1 MLSNAEIEVL
11 ERRVLDLLAT
21 EGMRFESP
29 ELCAIMIKKGC
40 TESPS
45 RRIRIPGVLID
56 ELTAFLRKTQD
67 QDREDQ
73 ELHLLCG
80 VDWTHSIV
88 WNNKQREIG
97 QRLKSGLLM
106 SAFDCGPTTYYDYRT
121 ETIRPVDD
129 EVFVQMM
136 KFAQATPEI
145 GYTSTW
151 YRQNVPPQI
160 ERIESLAIGARL
172 TDKLDGIE
180 CIYPEIIKY
189 LAEAS
194 TILTD
199 RPGDSSYLAGS
210 ECVTPPMI
218 MESRACEDMLE
229 RQRRGVHRYHIASM
243 PAIGVN
249 TPVTIAGAIVMGAA
263 EILAGE
269 VAAWCIDPE
278 SDISGRMIALV
289 TDMRSATPTSTGPEV
304 AMANLGVRELFEASF
319 GGHLWVEVFL
329 SPAAKRPGFQAVFEN
344 FLALHNYSKW
354 LGIIGI
360 PYPGMGAL
368 HNGGLGSPTQFMID
382 LEIRRAQWRA
392 QKFEVKDETINFDEI
407 RERTEK
413 GGDFLTSEHTLRH
426 CRELWSSRLFLPTEA
441 AKGSWDG
448 TERCILDR
456 CDQLWRANL
465 ENYVPP
471 AWPEDKLNALDGLV
485 ARARKEFGIG

>member
-1 MLSNAEIEVL
+1 MLKHEEIEL
-11 ERRVLDLLAT
+11 LTQKVLDLLAN
-21 EGMRFESP
+21 EGMRFESA
-29 ELCAIMIKKGC
+29 ELCALMIRKGC

-45 RRIRIPGVLID
+45 GRIRIPRTLID
-56 ELTAFLRKTQD
+56 ELVEHLKKTQD
-67 QDREDQ
+67 RDREDQ
-73 ELHLLCG
+73 ELHLQCG
-80 VDWTHSIV
+80 VDWTHSIT
-88 WNNKQREIG
+88 WSDKREEV
-97 QRLKSGLLM
+97 RKKLKAGLLM
-106 SAFDCGPTTYYDYRT
+106 SAFDCGPTTFYDYAGQK
-121 ETIRPVDD
+121 ILPVDD
-129 EVFVQMM
+129 EIFALMM

-180 CIYPEIIKY
+180 CIFPEVIKY
-189 LAEAS
+189 LAAAS
-194 TILTD
+194 AILTD

-210 ECVTPPMI
+210 ECLTPPMI

-229 RQRRGVHRYHIASM
+229 RKRCGVHRYHVASM

-269 VAAWCIDPE
+269 AAAWCIDPE

-289 TDMRSATPTSTGPEV
+289 TDMRSATPTCTGPEV
-304 AMANLGVRELFEASF
+304 ALTNLGVRELFEASF

-329 SPAAKRPGFQAVFEN
+329 SPAAKRPGLQAVFEN
-344 FLALHNYSKW
+344 FLAVHNYSKW
-354 LGIIGI
+354 LGVTGI

-382 LEIRRAQWRA
+382 MEIRRAQWHS
-392 QKFEVKDETINFDEI
+392 QPFEVNAETINIEEV
-407 RERTEK
+407 RERTEH

-426 CRELWSSRLFLPTEA
+426 CRELWNSRLFLPSEA
-441 AKGSWDG
+441 AQGSWDG

-465 ENYVPP
+465 EKYAPP
-471 AWPEDKLNALDGLV
+471 KWPEEKLTALDDLV
-485 ARARKEFGIG
+485 RRARREFGID

>member
-1 MLSNAEIEVL
+1 MLKHAEIEVL
-11 ERRVLDLLAT
+11 TKKVLDLLAT

-29 ELCAIMIKKGC
+29 ELCGIMIKKGC
-40 TESPS
+40 TKSPS
-45 RRIRIPGVLID
+45 GRIRIPRPVID
-56 ELTAFLRKTQD
+56 ELVAYLRKTQD
-67 QDREDQ
+67 RDREDQ
-73 ELHLLCG
+73 DLHLYCG
-80 VDWTHSIV
+80 VDWTHSVV
-88 WNNKQREIG
+88 WNDKRDYIRE
-97 QRLKSGLLM
+97 RLKSGLLM
-106 SAFDCGPTTYYDYRT
+106 SAFDCGPTTFYDYP
-121 ETIRPVDD
+121 EQTIKPVDD
-129 EVFVQMM
+129 PIFVQMM

-151 YRQNVPPQI
+151 YRQNVPPQL

-180 CIYPEIIKY
+180 CIFPEVIKY

-194 TILTD
+194 RILTD

-229 RQRRGVHRYHIASM
+229 RQRCGVHRYHIASM
-243 PAIGVN
+243 P
-249 TPVTIAGAIVMGAA
+249 AIVMGAA

-289 TDMRSATPTSTGPEV
+289 TDMRSATPTCTGPEV
-304 AMANLGVRELFEASF
+304 AMANLGVRELSEASF

-329 SPAAKRPGFQAVFEN
+329 SPAARRPGLQAVFEN

-354 LGIIGI
+354 LGITGI

-368 HNGGLGSPTQFMID
+368 HNGGLGSPTQFMVD
-382 LEIRRAQWRA
+382 MEIRKAQWNARG
-392 QKFEVKDETINFDEI
+392 FEVTEETIDFEEV

-426 CRELWSSRLFLPTEA
+426 CRELWSSRLFLPSESA
-441 AKGSWDG
+441 QGSWDG

-465 ENYVPP
+465 EKYVPP
-471 AWPEDKLNALDGLV
+471 KWPEDKLKALDGLV
-485 ARARKEFGIG
+485 RRAKREFGIG

>member
-1 MLSNAEIEVL
+1 MLKEAEMEVL
-11 ERRVLDLLAT
+11 TNSVLDLLAT
-21 EGMRFESP
+21 QGMRFESP
-29 ELCAIMIKKGC
+29 ELCAIMIRKGC

-45 RRIRIPGVLID
+45 GRIRIPRALID
-56 ELTAFLRKTQD
+56 ELTAYMSKTQD

-73 ELHLLCG
+73 ELHLFCG
-80 VDWTHSIV
+80 VDWTHSII
-88 WNNKQREIG
+88 WNDKRGEIRE
-97 QRLKSGLLM
+97 RLKSGLLM
-106 SAFDCGPTTYYDYRT
+106 SAFDCGPTTFYDYPK
-121 ETIRPVDD
+121 ENIRPVDD
-129 EVFVQMM
+129 EIFVQMM

-180 CIYPEIIKY
+180 CIYPEVIKY

-194 TILTD
+194 RVLTD
-199 RPGDSSYLAGS
+199 RTGDSSYLAGS

-229 RQRRGVHRYHIASM
+229 RQRCGVHRYHIASM

-278 SDISGRMIALV
+278 SDISGRMIALI
-289 TDMRSATPTSTGPEV
+289 TDMRSATPTCTGPEV
-304 AMANLGVRELFEASF
+304 AMVNIGVRELFEASF

-329 SPAAKRPGFQAVFEN
+329 SPAAKRPGLQAVFEN
-344 FLALHNYSKW
+344 FLAVYNYAKW
-354 LGIIGI
+354 LGASGI

-382 LEIRRAQWRA
+382 LEIRKAQWRA
-392 QKFEVKDETINFDEI
+392 QKFEVNEETIDFDEI
-407 RERTEK
+407 RERIEN

-426 CRELWSSRLFLPTEA
+426 CRELWTSRLFLPSEA
-441 AKGSWDG
+441 AQASWDG

-471 AWPEDKLNALDGLV
+471 NWPEHKLKALDDLV
-485 ARARKEFGIG
+485 KRAKREFGID